1 MIKTIT
7 LETGEKI
14 ELNSSMGWIYT
25 YQENF
30 GHDILVVLM
39 PAIEAAMSAALE
51 VVKASPDGSIGT
63 HNLRMIL
70 DASDDDILTD
80 AFIKL
85 SGLQFTT
92 LTNIIWSMA
101 KNADETLPS
110 PKEWLNKF
118 ESFPLD
124 QIIPEALRMII
135 ESSAQKKTCAKLLK
149 GMKSLNQSR
158 QTDSPLPEST
168 EG

>member
-1 MIKTIT
+1 MIKAIT

-14 ELNSSMGWIYT
+14 ELNSSFGWIYT

-51 VVKASPDGSIGT
+51 VIKASPDGSIGT

-92 LTNIIWSMA
+92 LTNIVWSMA

-118 ESFPLD
+118 ESFPLEK
-124 QIIPEALRMII
+124 IVPEALKMII
-135 ESSAQKKTCAKLLK
+135 EASTQKKTYTKLLK
-149 GMKSLNQSR
+149 GMKSLNQSQ
-158 QTDSPLPEST
+158 QTDSQSQEST